1 MDSLWI
7 PYALPRDS
15 MDCNWF
21 PMDSLGIHCGSPMD
35 FPMDSPRT
43 HYGLPVGSRLHLLWI
58 HYDSR
63 RSSTGFPMDSRCI
76 SYRFPVDFLSIRDA
90 FSMDSSWVSL
100 WISNGFHKDSKL
112 IPDGFPFDLRW
123 SSCGFAISFPRI
135 SKGLFPLYFQ
145 QGFLVDPLLDF
156 WLNGSPMDSIW
167 IPYGFPM
174 HFLSIY
180 DGVLVDLQFFHGF
193 PKDPFCCISS
203 KDSLW
208 IPYWISDLMDFRW
221 IAGGSPMDFRLI
233 CNGSLVDS
241 LWIS

>member
-7 PYALPRDS
+7 PYALPGDS

-43 HYGLPVGSRLHLLWI
+43 HYGMPVGSRLHLLWI

-76 SYRFPVDFLSIRDA
+76 SYRFPMDFLSIRDA

-100 WISNGFHKDSKL
+100 WISNGFHKDSIW

-156 WLNGSPMDSIW
+156 WPN
-167 IPYGFPM
+167 GFPM
-174 HFLSIY
+174 DCRLNNPRAI
-180 DGVLVDLQFFHGF
+180 LQ
-193 PKDPFCCISS
+193 
-203 KDSLW
+203 
-208 IPYWISDLMDFRW
+208 
-221 IAGGSPMDFRLI
+221 
-233 CNGSLVDS
+233 NT
-241 LWIS
+241 